1 VLALGVF
8 AAIVVGY
15 GLLSRPLGRAGVTAP
30 IVFVAAGMVA
40 HAAGLGALVE
50 LRDAPPEVLRFSS
63 EIALVVAELALA
75 LVLFSDAAGVDLGSL
90 RRRSSLS
97 TRLLGIGMPLTV
109 VAGMAIAVPLFSGQ
123 LALWEAAIVAVVLA
137 PTDAA
142 LGAAV
147 FENPRLPVRIR
158 EALNV
163 ESGLND
169 GLAVPALFLFVA
181 LADATQ
187 DPGEPGYWVGFAARQ
202 IGLGV
207 VVGGGLAY
215 VGTRLVLAATRR
227 GWLRRTFARL
237 VPAALALL
245 VYAAADRLGGSGFI
259 AAFVGGLVAGAVAG
273 DEVDVNDF
281 LDEEGR
287 FLTFAV
293 FFVFGGLAANVIAHT
308 SLDLVVYALL
318 SLTVVRMVP
327 VAIALVGTR
336 LHAPTVAFI
345 GWFGPRGLASII
357 LAAVAVVDLAPA
369 LPGAAVIVRAMVVT
383 VLLSIVAHGVTAG
396 PLSSRLGRYLD
407 GLPKGAAD
415 TEG

>member
-1 VLALGVF
+1 MLALGVF

-15 GLLSRPLGRAGVTAP
+15 GLLSRPLGRAGITAP

-90 RRRSSLS
+90 RKRSSLS
-97 TRLLGIGMPLTV
+97 ARLLGIGMPLTV

-147 FENPRLPVRIR
+147 FENPHLPVRIR

-187 DPGEPGYWVGFAARQ
+187 DPGEPGYWVGFAVRQ

-207 VVGGGLAY
+207 VVGAGLAY

-227 GWLRRTFARL
+227 GWLRPVFSRL

-245 VYAAADRLGGSGFI
+245 VYVAADRLGGSGFI

-273 DEVDVNDF
+273 DEVEVNEF

-293 FFVFGGLAANVIAHT
+293 FFVFGALAANVIAHT

-336 LHAPTVAFI
+336 LHPPTVAFI

-357 LAAVAVVDLAPA
+357 LATVAVVDLAPT

-383 VLLSIVAHGVTAG
+383 VLFSVVAHGVTAG
-396 PLSSRLGRYLD
+396 PLSARLGRYLD
-407 GLPKGAAD
+407 GLPNGAAD
-415 TEG
+415 TGG